1 MNSLHLH
8 KERNKQSAGIKIAVT
23 VFSRNYKHNIRR
35 KCNAIFI
42 NRQIF
47 TKKRKK
53 YFMKISSED
62 IRAIP
67 VGTSTTFIVDHP
79 RRIDTAKTLAYRL
92 NALEEGKRY
101 TCKSNFAKR
110 KITITANPA

>member
-1 MNSLHLH
+1 
-8 KERNKQSAGIKIAVT
+8 
-23 VFSRNYKHNIRR
+23 
-35 KCNAIFI
+35 
-42 NRQIF
+42 
-47 TKKRKK
+47 
-53 YFMKISSED
+53 MKISSED

-92 NALEEGKRY
+92 NALEGKRY

-110 KITITANPA
+110 RITITSNPV